1 MLQPIISSSLDFNRF
16 FPVQHKK
23 TESFFMMN
31 VVENKDFDVAANNE
45 KFICYPIQEDG
56 QTKAVAK
63 FIFLKEELQPI
74 PLLL

>member
-1 MLQPIISSSLDFNRF
+1 MLVPMLAINIDFNQF

-23 TESFFMMN
+23 TETFFMLN
-31 VVENKDFDVAANNE
+31 VVENNDSDVAANNE
-45 KFICYPIQEDG
+45 PFICYPITDEG
-56 QTKAVAK
+56 QTSKLTK

>member
-1 MLQPIISSSLDFNRF
+1 MLQPVLSSNLDFNRF

-23 TESFFMMN
+23 TETFFILN

-45 KFICYPIQEDG
+45 EFICYPIPEDG
-56 QTKAVAK
+56 KDNTIAK

-74 PLLL
+74 PLML